1 MPEELNPATGTADVS
16 STEDFASYEARY
28 YAERSTEHT
37 SEAPPAVVAGESKTA
52 TNSEPVDDKGTADE
66 EADDDD
72 ASASADD
79 SKQPRRKGGY
89 QKKIDKLTA
98 KIRALEGQLAQPAG
112 VKPAEQTT
120 ENKETTA
127 SQPQPDPN
135 EPNALKGDSF
145 AAKFDK
151 PKPTL
156 EDCAS
161 IEEFT
166 EKLTDW
172 KADEREFAKKLAE
185 RKQAHKDLAKASAD
199 AWEAKQSDART
210 RHADYDDVLK
220 TTTGIVLPRHVQAAI
235 LESDLGADIAYE
247 LANDHTE
254 LKRIAGLSVLA
265 AARAI
270 GKIEARLEAQA
281 STEATPTPKPKVTNA
296 PKPPSTVSGGRVV
309 KSPDVYSEELASDFS
324 AWEKARNAELR
335 NRR

>member
-1 MPEELNPATGTADVS
+1 MS
-16 STEDFASYEARY
+16 SSEDFASYEARY
-28 YAERSTEHT
+28 YAERSTENT
-37 SEAPPAVVAGESKTA
+37 SEASPAVVAGESKTA
-52 TNSEPVDDKGTADE
+52 TNSEPVDDKGTAEE
-66 EADDDD
+66 EADDED
-72 ASASADD
+72 ASASTDD
-79 SKQPRRKGGY
+79 DKQPRRKGGY

-112 VKPAEQTT
+112 VKPAE
-120 ENKETTA
+120 NKETAA
-127 SQPQPDPN
+127 SQPPPDPN

-172 KADEREFAKKLAE
+172 KADEREFAKKLDE

-199 AWEAKQSDART
+199 AWEAKQTDART

-265 AARAI
+265 AARAV
-270 GKIEARLEAQA
+270 GKIEARLEAQT
-281 STEATPTPKPKVTNA
+281 STEVASPTPKPKVTNA
-296 PKPPSTVSGGRVV
+296 PKPPSTVAGGRVV
-309 KSPDVYSEELASDFS
+309 KSPDVYSDELASDFS

>member
-1 MPEELNPATGTADVS
+1 MTNEQTPATAAAADVS
-16 STEDFASYEARY
+16 SAEDFASYEARY
-28 YAERSTEHT
+28 YAERSTENT
-37 SEAPPAVVAGESKTA
+37 SEASPAVVAGESKTA
-52 TNSEPVDDKGTADE
+52 TNSEPVDDKGTAE
-66 EADDDD
+66 EDADDD

-79 SKQPRRKGGY
+79 DKQPRRKGGY

-112 VKPAEQTT
+112 VKPAE
-120 ENKETTA
+120 NKETAA

-135 EPNALKGDSF
+135 EPNAL
-145 AAKFDK
+145 K

-185 RKQAHKDLAKASAD
+185 RKQAHQDLAKASAD

-281 STEATPTPKPKVTNA
+281 STEATPTSKPKVTNA

-309 KSPDVYSEELASDFS
+309 KSADVYSDELASDFS